1 MRSTIRAGEAG
12 ATSTGAVRPSE
23 PLAIAQATTMKT
35 LMASKTPRRRARSNL
50 FAFSAS
56 MAFALGAG
64 TANAAPDTALLA
76 AANAQQPAVIDTLK
90 SLVLI
95 ETGSG
100 DVDGLAKMAT
110 LLDGR
115 LKALG
120 FKTERRKATAGAGA
134 DVVIGTL
141 KGAGK
146 RNIMLQGHMDTV
158 YQPGVLQS
166 QPYKVDGNRIYGPGI
181 ADDKGGL
188 AVMLHAVKILND
200 IGWKNYNTL
209 TVLINPDEE
218 VGSVG
223 SGELISTLADQHDT
237 VLSFEP
243 TAAKSVAPGES
254 LVLGTASIATVTL
267 EVRGRASHAGAA
279 PEMGRNAILE
289 ISHQMLQTR
298 DLAKDIPGVTLNWTN
313 VISNKARNQIPELA
327 TAYGDV
333 RITVPGAEAK
343 LREVLQAKV
352 ASSQLIPDTVTTVK
366 LVVGRPSFLAGEP
379 GLALGEKAQAIYK
392 EIDRDLGLVPM
403 TGGGTD
409 AAYARRSGKATVVES
424 FGLAGFGYH
433 ARDEYIEIDSIVPRL
448 YLTTRLLTE
457 IGKN

>member
-1 MRSTIRAGEAG
+1 MPQRS
-12 ATSTGAVRPSE
+12 
-23 PLAIAQATTMKT
+23 
-35 LMASKTPRRRARSNL
+35 PRFL
-50 FAFSAS
+50 FAPLLALQLAS
-56 MAFALGAG
+56 GWA
-64 TANAAPDTALLA
+64 TAEAAPDAKLLDA
-76 AANAQQPAVIDTLK
+76 AKAAQPAVVDTLK

-120 FKTERRKATAGAGA
+120 FKTERRKTTAGAGA
-134 DVVIGTL
+134 DIVIGTL
-141 KGAGK
+141 KGSGK

-158 YQPGVLQS
+158 YLAGILQT
-166 QPYKVDGNRIYGPGI
+166 QPYKLDGNKLYGPGI

-188 AVMLHAVKILND
+188 AVILHALKILND
-200 IGWKNYNTL
+200 AGWKDYATL
-209 TVLINPDEE
+209 TVLVNPDEE

-223 SGELISTLADQHDT
+223 SGEIISALADQHDT

-243 TAAKSVAPGES
+243 TAAKAVAPGES
-254 LVLGTASIATVTL
+254 LLLGAAGIALVTL
-267 EVRGRASHAGAA
+267 EVKGRAAHAGAA
-279 PEMGRNAILE
+279 PELGRNAILE
-289 ISHQMLQTR
+289 ISHQMIQTK

-313 VISNKARNQIPELA
+313 VVSNKARNQIPELA
-327 TAYGDV
+327 TAIGDV

-343 LREVLQAKV
+343 LREALNAKV
-352 ASSQLIPDTVTTVK
+352 ASSQLIPDTVTSVK
-366 LVVGRPSFLAGEP
+366 LEVGRPSFVAGAP
-379 GLALGEKAQAIYK
+379 GLALGQKAQAIYK
-392 EIDRDLGLVPM
+392 EIDRELGLAPM

-433 ARDEYIEIDSIVPRL
+433 ARDEYIELDSIVPRL
-448 YLTTRLLTE
+448 YLVTRLLTE
-457 IGKN
+457 IGKQQ

>member
-1 MRSTIRAGEAG
+1 MTRTTPRPQAASSSFAF
-12 ATSTGAVRPSE
+12 ATS
-23 PLAIAQATTMKT
+23 I
-35 LMASKTPRRRARSNL
+35 
-50 FAFSAS
+50 
-56 MAFALGAG
+56 ALGVALAAG
-64 TANAAPDTALLA
+64 PARAAPDAKLLA
-76 AANAQQPAVIDTLK
+76 AANAQQPAVIETLK
-90 SLVLI
+90 SLVMI

-100 DVDGLAKMAT
+100 DVEGLAKIAGY
-110 LLDGR
+110 LDDR

-120 FKTERRKATAGAGA
+120 FKTERRKATAGVGA
-134 DVVIGTL
+134 DIVIGTL
-141 KGAGK
+141 KGSGK

-158 YQPGVLQS
+158 YLPGILLT
-166 QPYKVDGNRIYGPGI
+166 QPYKVDGNKLYGPGI

-188 AVMLHAVKILND
+188 AVMLHAVKILNEA
-200 IGWKNYNTL
+200 GWKDYNTL
-209 TVLINPDEE
+209 TVLMNPDEE

-223 SGELISTLADQHDT
+223 SGEIISALADQHDT

-243 TAAKSVAPGES
+243 TAAKAVAPGES
-254 LVLGTASIATVTL
+254 LLLGAAGIAAVTL
-267 EVRGRASHAGAA
+267 EVKGRAAHAGAA
-279 PEMGRNAILE
+279 PELGRNAILE

-298 DLAKDIPGVTLNWTN
+298 DLAKDIPGATLNWTN

-327 TAYGDV
+327 VAHGDV

-343 LREVLQAKV
+343 LREALQARI
-352 ASSQLIPDTVTTVK
+352 ASSKLVPDTVTTVR
-366 LVVGRPSFLAGEP
+366 LEMGRPSFLAGAA
-379 GLALGEKAQAIYK
+379 GLALGQKAQAIYK
-392 EIDRDLGLVPM
+392 EIDRDLGLAPM

>member
-1 MRSTIRAGEAG
+1 MTRT
-12 ATSTGAVRPSE
+12 
-23 PLAIAQATTMKT
+23 
-35 LMASKTPRRRARSNL
+35 TPRPRAASSS
-50 FAFSAS
+50 FAFAAS
-56 MAFALGAG
+56 IALGVALAAG
-64 TANAAPDTALLA
+64 PARAAPDAKLLA
-76 AANAQQPAVIDTLK
+76 AANAQQPAVIETLK
-90 SLVLI
+90 SLVMI

-100 DVDGLAKMAT
+100 DVEGLAKIAGY
-110 LLDGR
+110 LDDR

-120 FKTERRKATAGAGA
+120 FKTERRKATAGVGA
-134 DVVIGTL
+134 DIVIGTL
-141 KGAGK
+141 KGSGK

-158 YQPGVLQS
+158 YLPGILQT
-166 QPYKVDGNRIYGPGI
+166 QPYKVDGNKLYGPGI

-188 AVMLHAVKILND
+188 AVMLHAVKILNEA
-200 IGWKNYNTL
+200 GWKDYNTL
-209 TVLINPDEE
+209 TVLMNPDEE

-223 SGELISTLADQHDT
+223 SGEIISALADQHDT

-243 TAAKSVAPGES
+243 TAAKAVAPGES
-254 LVLGTASIATVTL
+254 LLLGAAGIAAVTL
-267 EVRGRASHAGAA
+267 EVKGRAAHAGAA
-279 PEMGRNAILE
+279 PELGRNAILE

-298 DLAKDIPGVTLNWTN
+298 DLAKDIPGATLNWTN

-327 TAYGDV
+327 VAHGDV

-343 LREVLQAKV
+343 LREALQARI
-352 ASSQLIPDTVTTVK
+352 ASSKLVPDTVTTVR
-366 LVVGRPSFLAGEP
+366 LEIGRPSFLAGAA
-379 GLALGEKAQAIYK
+379 GLALGQKAQAIYK
-392 EIDRDLGLVPM
+392 EIDRDLGLAPM

>member
-1 MRSTIRAGEAG
+1 MTRTTPRPQAASSSFAF
-12 ATSTGAVRPSE
+12 ATS
-23 PLAIAQATTMKT
+23 I
-35 LMASKTPRRRARSNL
+35 
-50 FAFSAS
+50 
-56 MAFALGAG
+56 ALGVALAAG
-64 TANAAPDTALLA
+64 PARAAPDAKLLA
-76 AANAQQPAVIDTLK
+76 AANAQQPAVIETLK
-90 SLVLI
+90 SLVMI

-100 DVDGLAKMAT
+100 DVEGLAKIAGY
-110 LLDGR
+110 LDDR

-120 FKTERRKATAGAGA
+120 FKTERRKATAGVGA
-134 DVVIGTL
+134 DIVIGTL
-141 KGAGK
+141 KGSGK

-158 YQPGVLQS
+158 YLPGILLT
-166 QPYKVDGNRIYGPGI
+166 QPYKVDGNKLYGPGI

-188 AVMLHAVKILND
+188 AVMLHAVKILNEA
-200 IGWKNYNTL
+200 GWKDYNTL
-209 TVLINPDEE
+209 TVLMNPDEE

-223 SGELISTLADQHDT
+223 SGEIISALADQHDT

-243 TAAKSVAPGES
+243 TAAKAVAPGES
-254 LVLGTASIATVTL
+254 LLLGAAGIAAVTL
-267 EVRGRASHAGAA
+267 EVKGRAAHAGAA
-279 PEMGRNAILE
+279 PELGRNAILE

-298 DLAKDIPGVTLNWTN
+298 DLAKDIPGATLNWTN

-327 TAYGDV
+327 VAHGDV

-343 LREVLQAKV
+343 LREALQARI
-352 ASSQLIPDTVTTVK
+352 ASSKLVPDTVTTVR
-366 LVVGRPSFLAGEP
+366 LEIGRPSFLAGAA
-379 GLALGEKAQAIYK
+379 GLALGQKAQAIYK
-392 EIDRDLGLVPM
+392 EIDRDLGLAPM

>member
-1 MRSTIRAGEAG
+1 LHAVAAALAFAFA
-12 ATSTGAVRPSE
+12 ATS
-23 PLAIAQATTMKT
+23 
-35 LMASKTPRRRARSNL
+35 
-50 FAFSAS
+50 
-56 MAFALGAG
+56 AG
-64 TANAAPDTALLA
+64 A
-76 AANAQQPAVIDTLK
+76 AANARLLDAVTKAQPAVVDTLK

-110 LLDGR
+110 LLDDR

-134 DVVIGTL
+134 DIVIGTL
-141 KGAGK
+141 KGTGK
-146 RNIMLQGHMDTV
+146 RNIMLQAHMDTV
-158 YQPGVLQS
+158 YLSGILQT
-166 QPYKVDGNRIYGPGI
+166 QPYKQDGNKLYGPGI
-181 ADDKGGL
+181 ADDKGGIAVILHSL
-188 AVMLHAVKILND
+188 AILRD
-200 IGWKNYNTL
+200 AGWKDYATL
-209 TVLINPDEE
+209 TVLFNPDEE

-223 SGELISTLADQHDT
+223 SGEIISALADQHDT

-243 TAAKSVAPGES
+243 TAAKTVAPGEA
-254 LVLGTASIATVTL
+254 LLLGAAGIAEVTL
-267 EVRGRASHAGAA
+267 EVKGRAAHAGAA
-279 PEMGRNAILE
+279 PELGRNAILE

-298 DLAKDIPGVTLNWTN
+298 DLAKDVPGVTLNWTN

-333 RITVPGAEAK
+333 RITVPGAESK
-343 LREVLQAKV
+343 LRDALQAKV
-352 ASSQLIPDTVTTVK
+352 ASSRLIPDTTTTVK
-366 LVVGRPSFLAGEP
+366 LVVGRPSFVAGAP
-379 GLALGEKAQAIYK
+379 GLALAQKAQAIYK
-392 EIDRDLGLVPM
+392 EIDRDLVLAPM

-448 YLTTRLLTE
+448 YLTTRLLEE
-457 IGKN
+457 IGKQ